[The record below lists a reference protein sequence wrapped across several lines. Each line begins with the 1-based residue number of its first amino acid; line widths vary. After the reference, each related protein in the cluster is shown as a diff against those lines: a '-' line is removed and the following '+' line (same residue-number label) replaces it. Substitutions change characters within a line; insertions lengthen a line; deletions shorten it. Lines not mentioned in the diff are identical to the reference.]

1 MLPLFDQAITSLW
14 ASQTR
19 QAGEMR
25 CWLVI
30 PELTIILSRTHST
43 LLSSLLC
50 KTLASAVSGVKWFSV
65 SLPDSGWMCPTHLL
79 LVATVSM
86 LALLSLLRLTV
97 LKPRPVSR
105 LCRV

>member
-1 MLPLFDQAITSLW
+1 MLPLFDQAITAMW
-14 ASQTR
+14 AIQTG

-30 PELTIILSRTHST
+30 PELTITLGRTF
-43 LLSSLLC
+43 SLLC
-50 KTLASAVSGVKWFSV
+50 ETLASAVSGVKWKWFWLT
-65 SLPDSGWMCPTHLL
+65 LPDSGSMSPTHLL